1 MKRIKTFKLF
11 EIRESP
17 DLGGSDDPMKIKY
30 GKEVIDKCDEVI
42 DYIKQIMLNLEDLK
56 FYCYVNYTP
65 LTKTYQEVAPILFVD
80 ISQNPEIDL
89 TEEAKIE
96 IEYTIASIKRYV
108 HSQEFYLTDYR
119 FNDRGV
125 EKYSMRC
132 YPKPEK
138 TS

>member
-1 MKRIKTFKLF
+1 MRYLKSYKVF

-17 DLGGSDDPMKIKY
+17 YLDGSDSPMKVKY

-42 DYIKQIMLNLEDLK
+42 EYIKQIMLNLEDLK

-65 LTKTYQEVAPILFVD
+65 LTKVYQEVEPILFVD
-80 ISQNPEIDL
+80 ISQNPEIPLD
-89 TEEAKIE
+89 EEAKTE
-96 IEYTIASIKRYV
+96 LEYTIESIKKYIDSK
-108 HSQEFYLTDYR
+108 HFFLTDYR

-125 EKYSMRC
+125 EKYSARF

-138 TS
+138 QN

>member
-1 MKRIKTFKLF
+1 MKHIKSYKVF
-11 EIRESP
+11 EIRESL
-17 DLGGSDDPMKIKY
+17 DLVGSDNPMKIKY

-56 FYCYVNYTP
+56 FYCTVNYTP
-65 LTKTYQEVAPILFVD
+65 LTRCYREIVPILFVD
-80 ISQNPEIDL
+80 ISQNPEIEL
-89 TEEAKIE
+89 TEEAKTE
-96 IEYTIASIKRYV
+96 LDYTIDSIKRYV
-108 HSQEFYLTDYR
+108 DSQNFLLTDYR

-138 TS
+138 N